1 MSTAAGAGEAGVAGT
16 AVVLIFFGM
25 LILAIVLLL
34 MLLVFGFTL
43 RALGSLLL
51 IPGEFAD
58 IVGRESVRRNHA
70 LKNATMNVIEERM
83 GRRPLGGQASKDGF
97 TLEGAAP
104 PDLVLSAAREGL
116 SRLKA
121 GEQRL
126 AVYRR
131 CGPTLATG
139 AFLCAV
145 LFLGVLLGIGR
156 LSLLNVALAVVVANL
171 LGPRISTILQ
181 RVLSSFA
188 DVSGLRIVG
197 LAGRLLPATSGA
209 APSVRF
215 EVRTAPGA
223 GVRREQRP
231 S

>member
-1 MSTAAGAGEAGVAGT
+1 M
-16 AVVLIFFGM
+16 VLVFFGM

-51 IPGEFAD
+51 VPGEFAD
-58 IVGRESVRRNHA
+58 IVGKESVRRNHA
-70 LKNATMNVIEERM
+70 LKNATMNVIEERL

-97 TLEGAAP
+97 TLEGSAP
-104 PDLVLSAAREGL
+104 PDLVLSAAQEGL

-121 GEQRL
+121 GEQHL

-145 LFLGVLLGIGR
+145 LFLGVLLGLGR
-156 LSLLNVALAVVVANL
+156 LSLINVSLAVVVANL
-171 LGPRISTILQ
+171 LGPQISAILQ

-188 DVSGLRIVG
+188 DVSGLRVVG
-197 LAGRLLPATSGA
+197 LAGRLLPATSGGI
-209 APSVRF
+209 PSVRF
-215 EVRTAPGA
+215 EVRTAPASGA
-223 GVRREQRP
+223 LQERRP
-231 S
+231 F

>member
-1 MSTAAGAGEAGVAGT
+1 M
-16 AVVLIFFGM
+16 VLVFFGM

-58 IVGRESVRRNHA
+58 MVGKESVRRNHA
-70 LKNATMNVIEERM
+70 LKNATMNVIEERL

-121 GEQRL
+121 GEQHL

-145 LFLGVLLGIGR
+145 LFLGVLLGVGR
-156 LSLLNVALAVVVANL
+156 LSLLNIALAVVVANL
-171 LGPRISTILQ
+171 LGPQVSAILQ

-188 DVSGLRIVG
+188 DVSGLRVVG
-197 LAGRLLPATSGA
+197 LAGRPLPATSGG
-209 APSVRF
+209 APSARF
-215 EVRTAPGA
+215 EVRTTPDAGA
-223 GVRREQRP
+223 SPKQRP
-231 S
+231 T

>member
-1 MSTAAGAGEAGVAGT
+1 L
-16 AVVLIFFGM
+16 VLIFF
-25 LILAIVLLL
+25 AIVLLL

-58 IVGRESVRRNHA
+58 IVGKESVRRNHA

-121 GEQRL
+121 GEQHL

-131 CGPTLATG
+131 CGPAIASG

-156 LSLLNVALAVVVANL
+156 LSLLNVALAVMVADL
-171 LGPRISTILQ
+171 LAPRVSIILQ
-181 RVLSSFA
+181 RLLTSFA
-188 DVSGLRIVG
+188 DVSGLRVVG
-197 LAGRLLPATSGA
+197 LAGRPLPASGGA
-209 APSVRF
+209 ASVHF

-223 GVRREQRP
+223 MAAPE
-231 S
+231 